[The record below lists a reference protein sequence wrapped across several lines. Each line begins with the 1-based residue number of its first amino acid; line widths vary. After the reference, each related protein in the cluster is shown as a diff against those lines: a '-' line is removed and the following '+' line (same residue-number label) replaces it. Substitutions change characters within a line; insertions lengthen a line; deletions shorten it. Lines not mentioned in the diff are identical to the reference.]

1 MRSCHHDA
9 RWVIYAATRCQAAY
23 EAIQSRKERLKRLE
37 RGRRDLLEHYAT
49 LVPEELE
56 RLPHE
61 ERHKVYK
68 IVRLV
73 VKLSPSGDLEM
84 SGDLLPEPLRGCA
97 DRRVANVSTGD
108 EEPI

>member
-49 LVPEELE
+49 LVPEELQ

-61 ERHKVYK
+61 ERHKVYR

-73 VKLSPSGDLEM
+73 VKLSSEGDLEM
-84 SGDLLPEPLRGCA
+84 SGDLLPEPLSKNGIRHLL
-97 DRRVANVSTGD
+97 D
-108 EEPI
+108 